1 MGAKNQLNE
10 IYSFL
15 SSQECSLAFQNELN
29 SQKITWKFSVPS
41 GPHMSGIWE
50 SAIKSAKN
58 YIYKII
64 ANNILSYEEMVTV
77 LAQVEC
83 LDPFVSSAPM
93 TRRNRLH

>member
-1 MGAKNQLNE
+1 
-10 IYSFL
+10 
-15 SSQECSLAFQNELN
+15 
-29 SQKITWKFSVPS
+29 
-41 GPHMSGIWE
+41 MSGIWE

-77 LAQVEC
+77 LAQVDC